1 MAQLVPDAVS
11 LAGVVLAGGES
22 RRMGRDKATLP
33 FPGSSGAGATT
44 MVEHVV
50 GILAQ
55 RCEPV
60 LVMAAQG
67 QPLPALQARVM
78 RDELGGQGPLPA
90 TARAL
95 RAAAD
100 AGTRLAFICAVD
112 MPLLDAELIDDLA
125 RRALETNA
133 EVVLP
138 WDGRDHFL
146 AAVYRTDLA
155 ARAEAL
161 VAAGER
167 KMRALVDVSDAQR
180 IVTSDSRPLTNVNSD
195 ADLRAL
201 ARSGA

>member
-1 MAQLVPDAVS
+1 
-11 LAGVVLAGGES
+11 
-22 RRMGRDKATLP
+22 MGRDKATLP
-33 FPGSSGAGATT
+33 FPGSSDGGATT

-50 GILAQ
+50 GILEQ

-67 QPLPALQARVM
+67 QPLPALQARII
-78 RDELGGQGPLPA
+78 RDELSGQGPLPP

-95 RAAAD
+95 HAAAE
-100 AGTRLAFICAVD
+100 AGTRLAFVCAVD
-112 MPLLDAELIDDLA
+112 MPFLAVELIDDLA
-125 RRALETNA
+125 RRAVETGA

-155 ARAEAL
+155 DRAAAL

-167 KMRALVDVSDAQR
+167 KMSALTDVSDTQR
-180 IVTSDSRPLTNVNSD
+180 IVTSDSRPLTNVNSE

-201 ARSGA
+201 VRPGA

>member
-1 MAQLVPDAVS
+1 
-11 LAGVVLAGGES
+11 
-22 RRMGRDKATLP
+22 MGRDKATLP

-50 GILAQ
+50 GILVQ

-67 QPLPALQARVM
+67 QPLPALQARII

-95 RAAAD
+95 RAASD

-112 MPLLDAELIDDLA
+112 MPLLSAELIDDLA

-161 VAAGER
+161 VADGER
-167 KMRALVDVSDAQR
+167 KMRALVDVSDTQR

-201 ARSGA
+201 VRSGA

>member
-1 MAQLVPDAVS
+1 VPDAVS

-22 RRMGRDKATLP
+22 RRMGRDKANLP
-33 FPGSSGAGATT
+33 FPGLSGGAGGTT
-44 MVEHVV
+44 MIEHVV
-50 GILAQ
+50 GILGQ

-67 QPLPALQARVM
+67 QPLPALQVRII
-78 RDELGGQGPLPA
+78 RDESRGLGPLPA

-95 RAAAD
+95 HAAAE
-100 AGTRLAFICAVD
+100 AGARFAFVCAVD
-112 MPLLDAELIDDLA
+112 MPLLDIELIDDLA
-125 RRALETNA
+125 QRAVETNA

-155 ARAEAL
+155 DRADAL

-167 KMRALVDVSDAQR
+167 KMRALVDVSDTQR

-201 ARSGA
+201 VQPGA

>member
-1 MAQLVPDAVS
+1 
-11 LAGVVLAGGES
+11 
-22 RRMGRDKATLP
+22 MGRDKANLP
-33 FPGSSGAGATT
+33 FPGLSGGAGGTT
-44 MVEHVV
+44 MIEHVV
-50 GILAQ
+50 GILGQ

-67 QPLPALQARVM
+67 QPLPALQVRII
-78 RDELGGQGPLPA
+78 RDESRGLGPLPA

-95 RAAAD
+95 HAAAE
-100 AGTRLAFICAVD
+100 AGARFAFVCAVD
-112 MPLLDAELIDDLA
+112 MPLLDIELIDDLA
-125 RRALETNA
+125 QRAVETNA

-155 ARAEAL
+155 DRADAL

-167 KMRALVDVSDAQR
+167 KMRALVDVSDTQR

-201 ARSGA
+201 VQPGA

>member
-1 MAQLVPDAVS
+1 
-11 LAGVVLAGGES
+11 
-22 RRMGRDKATLP
+22 MGRDKATLL
-33 FPGSSGAGATT
+33 FPGSSDAAATT

-67 QPLPALQARVM
+67 QPLPALQARII

-90 TARAL
+90 TAHAL
-95 RAAAD
+95 RAAAE
-100 AGTRLAFICAVD
+100 AGARLAFVCAVD
-112 MPLLDAELIDDLA
+112 MPLLGAELIDDLA
-125 RRALETNA
+125 RRAVETNA

-138 WDGRDHFL
+138 WDGQDHFL

-155 ARAEAL
+155 ARADAL

-167 KMRALVDVSDAQR
+167 KMRALVDVSDTQR

-201 ARSGA
+201 VRSGA

>member
-1 MAQLVPDAVS
+1 
-11 LAGVVLAGGES
+11 
-22 RRMGRDKATLP
+22 MGRDKATLP
-33 FPGSSGAGATT
+33 FPGSSGGAGATT

-50 GILAQ
+50 GILGQ

-67 QPLPALQARVM
+67 QPLPALQAARIM

-95 RAAAD
+95 RAAAE
-100 AGTRLAFICAVD
+100 AGARFAFVCAVD
-112 MPLLDAELIDDLA
+112 MPFLAVELIDDLA
-125 RRALETNA
+125 RRAVETGA

-155 ARAEAL
+155 DRAAAL

-167 KMRALVDVSDAQR
+167 KMRALVDVSDTQR

-201 ARSGA
+201 VQPGA

>member
-1 MAQLVPDAVS
+1 
-11 LAGVVLAGGES
+11 
-22 RRMGRDKATLP
+22 MGRDKATLP
-33 FPGSSGAGATT
+33 FPGFSGGAIT

-50 GILAQ
+50 GILGQ

-67 QPLPALQARVM
+67 QPLPALQARIM

-90 TARAL
+90 MARAL

-100 AGTRLAFICAVD
+100 AGARFAFVCAVD
-112 MPLLDAELIDDLA
+112 MPFLVVELIDDLA
-125 RRALETNA
+125 RRAVETGA

-155 ARAEAL
+155 DRAGAL

-167 KMRALVDVSDAQR
+167 KMRALIAVSDTQR
-180 IVTSDSRPLTNVNSD
+180 IVTSDSRPLTNVNSE

-201 ARSGA
+201 VRPGA

>member
-1 MAQLVPDAVS
+1 
-11 LAGVVLAGGES
+11 
-22 RRMGRDKATLP
+22 MGRDKATLP
-33 FPGSSGAGATT
+33 FPGSSGGATT

-50 GILAQ
+50 DILGQ

-67 QPLPALQARVM
+67 QPLPALQARIM

-90 TARAL
+90 TAPAL
-95 RAAAD
+95 LAAAE
-100 AGTRLAFICAVD
+100 AGARFAFVCAVD
-112 MPLLDAELIDDLA
+112 MPFLAVELIDDLA
-125 RRALETNA
+125 RRAVETGA

-155 ARAEAL
+155 DRAAAL

-167 KMRALVDVSDAQR
+167 KMRALVDVSDTQR
-180 IVTSDSRPLTNVNSD
+180 IVTSDSRPLTNVNNE

-201 ARSGA
+201 VRPGA

>member
-1 MAQLVPDAVS
+1 
-11 LAGVVLAGGES
+11 
-22 RRMGRDKATLP
+22 MGRDKATLP
-33 FPGSSGAGATT
+33 FPGSSGGPGATT
-44 MVEHVV
+44 MVEHMV
-50 GILAQ
+50 GILGQ

-67 QPLPALQARVM
+67 QPLPALQARIV

-95 RAAAD
+95 RAAAE
-100 AGTRLAFICAVD
+100 AGARFAFVCAVD
-112 MPLLDAELIDDLA
+112 MPFLAVELIDDLA
-125 RRALETNA
+125 RRAVETGA

-146 AAVYRTDLA
+146 ASVYRTDLA
-155 ARAEAL
+155 DRAAAL

-167 KMRALVDVSDAQR
+167 KMRALVDVSDTQR
-180 IVTSDSRPLTNVNSD
+180 IVMSDSRQLTNVNSD

-201 ARSGA
+201 VQPGA